1 MDLWF
6 ALLMIFALPIF
17 IGLLTLRDQDQLG
30 TWRAVRAPKRR
41 SSPDA
46 N

>member
-6 ALLMIFALPIF
+6 ALLMILALPVF

-30 TWRAVRAPKRR
+30 TWRPLRAPKR
-41 SSPDA
+41 SSFPDA
-46 N
+46 R